1 MDNTNNKFKIDELAK
16 EYGLTNEQMTEFL
29 ISNNIEIGNNDIE
42 AIINVE
48 DRKKLEKLNLTESKF
63 HKNQTSL
70 KSIQIKKLFGKYD
83 YKIDFEKDISIW
95 ISENGIGKTTILNI
109 IYAILNNNEELLF
122 EINFSEIIVKIGK
135 KEFKIEKN
143 IKKINS
149 PTDLKARRD
158 KKRVLMTLD
167 ELYHYSPLLSIKKLR
182 NDFLHTNNLNFN
194 LVNNVIREIAETS
207 FYSERHY
214 RMRMQLLDYLN
225 EYSYGDFSETLY
237 KIKEELSEDLLFY
250 PTYRRIEIGFE
261 KIFSEENRRDRFL
274 DTSKKNI
281 EFGMRDVKKRID
293 SLLKKMEQDA
303 NISYVNMNANII
315 SELLT
320 GNSISS
326 YIERFDGVI
335 DTHKVDVIIKRIGEG
350 RIQNIDKLKEIAKN
364 YEEKNS
370 NTTET
375 NTEFLIYYLQKLV
388 NIYDSQRLIDDKLKK
403 FATICSKY
411 LVNKKIIYDETTL
424 SMDIFDEENNKIDFE
439 ALSSGE
445 KQIVSIFSK
454 VYLDLTTN
462 CIFIID
468 EPEIS
473 LSIEWQ
479 KEFLKDIYNSEKIG
493 LLIATTH
500 SPFIFKNEYIDYVI
514 ELDKY
519 LEGSYNE

>member
-63 HKNQTSL
+63 HENQTSL

-109 IYAILNNNEELLF
+109 IYAILNNNEKLLF

-143 IKKINS
+143 KKKINS
-149 PTDLKARRD
+149 LTDLTV
-158 KKRVLMTLD
+158 KKRILTALD
-167 ELYHYSPLLSIKKLR
+167 ELYDYSPLLSIKKLR

-194 LVNNVIREIAETS
+194 LVNNVIRKIAETS
-207 FYSERHY
+207 FYNERHY
-214 RMRMQLLDYLN
+214 RMSMRLLDYLN

-237 KIKEELSEDLLFY
+237 KIKEKLSEDILFY
-250 PTYRRIEIGFE
+250 PTYRRIEIGFD
-261 KIFSEENRRDRFL
+261 KIFSEENRIDRFL

-303 NISYVNMNANII
+303 NVSYVKMNANII

-326 YIERFDGVI
+326 YIEKFDGII
-335 DTHKVDVIIKRIGEG
+335 DIHKVDVIIKRIGEG

-364 YEEKNS
+364 YEGKNS
-370 NTTET
+370 NKIET
-375 NTEFLIYYLQKLV
+375 NTEFLMYYLQKLV

-411 LVNKKIIYDETTL
+411 LVNKKIIYDETML

-479 KEFLKDIYNSEKIG
+479 KEFLKDIYDSEKIG

-519 LEGSYNE
+519 LEESYNE

>member
-63 HKNQTSL
+63 HENQTSL

-109 IYAILNNNEELLF
+109 IYAILNNNEKLLF

-143 IKKINS
+143 KKKINS
-149 PTDLKARRD
+149 LTD
-158 KKRVLMTLD
+158 KKRILTALD
-167 ELYHYSPLLSIKKLR
+167 ELYDYSPLLSIKKLR

-194 LVNNVIREIAETS
+194 LVNNVIRKIAETS
-207 FYSERHY
+207 FYNERHY
-214 RMRMQLLDYLN
+214 RMSMRLLDYLN

-237 KIKEELSEDLLFY
+237 KIKEKLSEDILFY
-250 PTYRRIEIGFE
+250 PTYRRIEIGFD
-261 KIFSEENRRDRFL
+261 KIFSEENRIDRFL

-303 NISYVNMNANII
+303 NISYVKMNANII

-326 YIERFDGVI
+326 YIEKFDGII
-335 DTHKVDVIIKRIGEG
+335 DIHKVDVIIKRIGEG

-364 YEEKNS
+364 YEGKNS
-370 NTTET
+370 NKIET
-375 NTEFLIYYLQKLV
+375 NTEFLMYYLQKLV

-411 LVNKKIIYDETTL
+411 LVNKKIIYDETML

-479 KEFLKDIYNSEKIG
+479 KEFLKDIYDSEKIG

-519 LEGSYNE
+519 LEESYNE